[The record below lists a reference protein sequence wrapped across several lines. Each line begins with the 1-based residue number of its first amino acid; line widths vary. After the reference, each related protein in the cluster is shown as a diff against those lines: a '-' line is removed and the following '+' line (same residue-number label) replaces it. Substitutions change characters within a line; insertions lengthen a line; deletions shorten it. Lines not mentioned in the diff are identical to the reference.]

1 MERTT
6 ALLTSIRDI
15 EPEIISAAH
24 EVSFPDIN
32 HFGAVGQKT
41 VMRPVSE
48 MMVAGEC
55 RNKCWPVSEAV
66 AESESSRELFPG
78 LKVQVTGI
86 ETPAGNHH
94 AILVEDENDGV
105 IIDFTA
111 RQFDPNMSFPVI
123 MDMWDWQLWTEG
135 QIGRIGDW
143 RHERAY

>member
-6 ALLTSIRDI
+6 ALLASIRDI
-15 EPEIISAAH
+15 EPDIISAVND
-24 EVSFPDIN
+24 VSFRDVN
-32 HFGAVGQKT
+32 HFGVVGQKI
-41 VMRPVSE
+41 VLRPVNE
-48 MMVAGEC
+48 MRAAGEC
-55 RNKCWPVSEAV
+55 RNKCWSVSEAV

-123 MDMWDWQLWTEG
+123 MDMWDWQLWTEDK
-135 QIGRIGDW
+135 IGRIGEW
-143 RHERAY
+143 RHDRAY